1 MTFDEFWEL
10 PEKERAKAFPQLSE
24 RDRMGVRQQ
33 QISYSIES
41 IPCNDCKFRFGIT
54 AACEAHPEGLTADH
68 VRDAMKHCEYRE
80 THR

>member
-24 RDRMGVRQQ
+24 RDKMGVRQQ

-68 VRDAMKHCEYRE
+68 VRDAMKHCENRE

>member
-24 RDRMGVRQQ
+24 RDKMGVRQQ

-54 AACEAHPEGLTADH
+54 AACEAHPEVLTADH